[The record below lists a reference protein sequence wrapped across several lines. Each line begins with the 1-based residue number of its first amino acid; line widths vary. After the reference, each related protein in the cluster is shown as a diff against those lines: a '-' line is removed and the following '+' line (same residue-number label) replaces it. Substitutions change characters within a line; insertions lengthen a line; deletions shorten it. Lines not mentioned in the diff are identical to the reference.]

1 MCIVITGNN
10 LPSKTKIIQVPV
22 TIDNIAYNCLM
33 YVNSFELDKSILQND
48 YFTVGTFL
56 EKSFNNNIKDPS
68 LLIIPIPIP
77 KRSKLEFGFF
87 DINNN
92 KMQKMMYDMNTLK
105 NANNNI
111 INSIDTTVFGN
122 YKISITRS
130 KEELINRIDWN
141 VFNKP
146 YDFESRIK
154 TLEDQNLFYPEYDW
168 VYVILIAEQNIMN
181 NGFGIVYKSLDVDYF
196 PIASSNKENFVIEK
210 NTIYDHDIY
219 HFSNNTGVDSKIGP
233 LKSDSYTTK
242 LNKTHINLLNTLST
256 IPIEFERGII
266 KRMMIDSV
274 KFCNYYRIKGA
285 GKNKNV
291 YLLKQN

>member
-22 TIDNIAYNCLM
+22 NIDNISYNCLM
-33 YVNSFELDKSILQND
+33 YINSLELDKASLQND
-48 YFTVGTFL
+48 YFTIGTFL
-56 EKSFNNNIKDPS
+56 ENSFNNNNKDPS
-68 LLIIPIPIP
+68 LSIIPIPIP
-77 KRSKLEFGFF
+77 KKSNLEFGFF
-87 DINNN
+87 DINNR
-92 KMQKMMYDMNTLK
+92 KIRKLIYDMNTLQ
-105 NANNNI
+105 NVNNNLDA
-111 INSIDTTVFGN
+111 SVVGN

-130 KEELINRIDWN
+130 KEELLNRIDWM
-141 VFNKP
+141 VFTKP
-146 YDFESRIK
+146 DDFDIRFK
-154 TLEDQNLFYPEYDW
+154 TLEDNNLLYPEYDW
-168 VYVILIAEQNIMN
+168 VYIILIAEQNIIN

-196 PIASSNKENFVIEK
+196 PIASRNKENFVIDK
-210 NTIYDHDIY
+210 NTIYNHELF

-242 LNKTHINLLNTLST
+242 LNLTHISMLNVLSS

-266 KRMMIDSV
+266 KRMTIDRV
-274 KFCNYYRIKGA
+274 KFCNYYKIKGS

>member
-22 TIDNIAYNCLM
+22 TIDNVAYNCLM
-33 YVNSFELDKSILQND
+33 YINSFELDKSVLQND

-56 EKSFNNNIKDPS
+56 ENSFNNNIKDPS

-87 DINNN
+87 DINNR
-92 KMQKMMYDMNTLK
+92 KMQKMIYDMNTLR
-105 NANNNI
+105 NVNTNI
-111 INSIDTTVFGN
+111 INNLDTTVLGN

-130 KEELINRIDWN
+130 KEELLNRIDWN
-141 VFNKP
+141 IFNKP
-146 YDFESRIK
+146 HDFESRIK
-154 TLEDQNLFYPEYDW
+154 TLEDQNLFYPEYEW
-168 VYVILIAEQNIMN
+168 VFVILVAEQNVMN
-181 NGFGIVYKSLDVDYF
+181 NGFGIVYKSLDIDYF
-196 PIASSNKENFVIEK
+196 PISSSNKENFVIEK
-210 NTIYDHDIY
+210 NSIYDHDLY

-242 LNKTHINLLNTLST
+242 LNQTHINLLNTLST

-274 KFCNYYRIKGA
+274 KFCNYYKIKGV

>member
-22 TIDNIAYNCLM
+22 NIDNISYNCLM
-33 YVNSFELDKSILQND
+33 YINSLELDKASLQND
-48 YFTVGTFL
+48 YFTIGTFL
-56 EKSFNNNIKDPS
+56 ENSFNNNNKDPS
-68 LLIIPIPIP
+68 LSIIPIPIP
-77 KRSKLEFGFF
+77 KKSNLEFGFF
-87 DINNN
+87 DINNR
-92 KMQKMMYDMNTLK
+92 KIRKLIYDMNTLQ
-105 NANNNI
+105 NVNNNLDA
-111 INSIDTTVFGN
+111 SVVGN

-130 KEELINRIDWN
+130 KEELLNRIDWM
-141 VFNKP
+141 VFTKP
-146 YDFESRIK
+146 DDFDIRFK
-154 TLEDQNLFYPEYDW
+154 TLEDNNLLYPEYDW
-168 VYVILIAEQNIMN
+168 VYVILIAEQNIIN

-196 PIASSNKENFVIEK
+196 PIASRNKENFVIDK
-210 NTIYDHDIY
+210 NTIYNHELF

-242 LNKTHINLLNTLST
+242 LNLTHISMLNVLSS

-266 KRMMIDSV
+266 KRMTIDRV
-274 KFCNYYRIKGA
+274 KFCNYYKIKGS